1 MKTGQRYVVVKVC
14 PDVSKF
20 REPLP
25 LNVCMIIAWRAVAHL
40 ADSLKLSCYLMQ
52 AYPIFKAAPTNL

>member
-1 MKTGQRYVVVKVC
+1 MKTGQRYVIVKVC
-14 PDVSKF
+14 PDVSEF

-25 LNVCMIIAWRAVAHL
+25 LNVCMIIAWRTDAHL

-52 AYPIFKAAPTNL
+52 ACPIFKAAQANL